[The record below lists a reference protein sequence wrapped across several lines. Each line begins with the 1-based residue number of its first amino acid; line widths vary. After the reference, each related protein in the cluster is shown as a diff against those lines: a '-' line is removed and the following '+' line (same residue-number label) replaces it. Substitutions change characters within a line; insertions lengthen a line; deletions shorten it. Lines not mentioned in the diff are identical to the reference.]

1 MKLHTRVEG
10 EGPAVI
16 MLHGLF
22 GDGANLAGIA
32 RPLRDRYQIW
42 LPDQRNH
49 GQSPHAEDC
58 SYVALAEDIL
68 ELMDTEGLETAH
80 LVGHSMGGKAAMT
93 FALQHPQRARSLTV
107 IDIPPRSY
115 PLRHRAVFGALRAVA
130 EANVQSRQQAQAIMA
145 EHVQEEMVRQFL
157 LKNLVR
163 DDHGY
168 RWRLNWQQLEA
179 GGQHLGDFPIQ
190 AGQYAGPTQ
199 FLIGAESDYVTTEDA
214 VTIPQWFPSAQ
225 IHSAAGA
232 GHWVHAQ
239 APQWVVQHIETLLAS
254 A

>member
-1 MKLHTRVEG
+1 MQLHTRVEG

-16 MLHGLF
+16 LLHGLF

-32 RPLRDRYQIW
+32 RPLRERYQVW

-58 SYVALAEDIL
+58 SYLALADDIVQL
-68 ELMDTEGLETAH
+68 IHTHQLGSVH

-93 FALQHPQRARSLTV
+93 LALQHPEQVRSLTV

-130 EANVQSRQQAQAIMA
+130 EANVQSRQEAQVIMA
-145 EHVQEEMVRQFL
+145 QHIEEEMVRQFL

-163 DDHGY
+163 TDSGY
-168 RWRLNWQQLEA
+168 QWRLNWQQLEA
-179 GGQHLGDFPIQ
+179 NGHQLGDFPVQ
-190 AGQYAGPTQ
+190 SGHYRGPTQ
-199 FLIGAESDYVTTEDA
+199 FLIGADSDYVTAEDSA
-214 VTIPQWFPSAQ
+214 TIPHWFPQAR
-225 IHSAAGA
+225 IHSAEGA

-239 APQWVVQHIETLLAS
+239 APQWVVQHVQALLAS

>member
-32 RPLRDRYQIW
+32 RPLRDQYQIW

-58 SYVALAEDIL
+58 SYVALAQDIKAL
-68 ELMDTEGLETAH
+68 IDTEELAAVH

-93 FALQHPQRARSLTV
+93 FALQHPEQVRSLTV

-130 EANVQSRQQAQAIMA
+130 EARVQSRQEAQAIMA
-145 EHVQEEMVRQFL
+145 EHIEEEMVRQFL

-163 DDHGY
+163 HDGGFQ
-168 RWRLNWQQLEA
+168 WRLNWQQLEA
-179 GGQHLGDFPIQ
+179 SGQQLGDFPIQ
-190 AGQYAGPTQ
+190 SGQYTGPTQ
-199 FLIGAESDYVTTEDA
+199 FLIGAESDYVTAEDVA
-214 VTIPQWFPSAQ
+214 IIPQWFPHAQ

-239 APQWVVQHIETLLAS
+239 APQWVVQHVEALLAS